1 MNRQNDRM
9 EVLINRLKHGHMCAI
24 PNDVLITV
32 QENVRIAKRML
43 CASED
48 MDPTAASIA
57 RNAIV
62 SACSAL
68 DSYAGMRT

>member
-1 MNRQNDRM
+1 MSQQHDRIDL
-9 EVLINRLKHGHMCAI
+9 LIQRLKHGHMCAI

-32 QENVRIAKRML
+32 QENVRLAQRVL
-43 CASED
+43 NATDD

-57 RNAIV
+57 RNAIR